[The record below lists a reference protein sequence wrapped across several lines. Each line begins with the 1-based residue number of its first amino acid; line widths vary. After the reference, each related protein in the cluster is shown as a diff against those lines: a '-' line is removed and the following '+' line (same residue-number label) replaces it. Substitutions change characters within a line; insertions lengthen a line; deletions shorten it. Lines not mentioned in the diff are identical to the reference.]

1 MKGFVDGLNRLAEA
15 VGCGVQILTVAITV
29 FLLVLSSLQVFL
41 RQFNLPQM
49 GVEELM
55 QFPVIWMYMLG
66 GACASFTRTHI
77 ECGILDSFI
86 KNRTVLDI
94 FAVVKTFL
102 SMAIC
107 AITIYWAYN
116 FLLYSIK
123 TNKISVILGLPWV
136 AANAA
141 LFVGLVLMEF
151 FTIVEFIQR
160 IHALCTQ
167 KEAEA

>member
-1 MKGFVDGLNRLAEA
+1 MKDFIDGMNKFSET
-15 VGCGVQILTVAITV
+15 VGRILQVCTVIIII
-29 FLLVLSSLQVFL
+29 FLLLLSSLQVFL

-77 ECGILDSFI
+77 ECGILESFI
-86 KNRTVLDI
+86 KNQKVLDF
-94 FAVVKTFL
+94 FAIVKTL
-102 SMAIC
+102 LCMIIC
-107 AITIYWAYN
+107 AITIYWSYK

-136 AANAA
+136 VANAS
-141 LFVGLVLMEF
+141 LFIGLVLMEF
-151 FTIVEFIQR
+151 FTAVEFFQR
-160 IHALCTQ
+160 IYVFCSQ
-167 KEAEA
+167 KGAEA